1 MRDYTLETVDQ
12 WIALTPKEAQPKIKE
27 LRAVILSAVP
37 DIEEGISWGQPYYRK
52 DGLLAGFDVFK
63 EYVSFGFGPSFESEF
78 RAKLEAK
85 GYKTG
90 GKTIQI
96 RFDQA
101 VPAAEVQEV
110 LRTKAKANK
119 AKKAAQ

>member
-37 DIEEGISWGQPYYRK
+37 GIEEGISWGQPYYRK
-52 DGLLAGFDVFK
+52 DGLLAGFDAFK

-85 GYKTG
+85 GYKITTVSQG
-90 GKTIQI
+90 LGEINGFADI
-96 RFDQA
+96 YLHH
-101 VPAAEVQEV
+101 VQQTAKDHNIT
-110 LRTKAKANK
+110 LR
-119 AKKAAQ
+119 